1 MKKMTEEEF
10 AAYIAEQQDAGI
22 HYREP
27 YEKGSWKDRRIAAIN
42 RLSNHKGWPCSDNN
56 RYFEQYNAI
65 LNSDATSL
73 LEFKKQWKEK
83 NGHN

>member
-1 MKKMTEEEF
+1 MKKMTKEEF

-42 RLSNHKGWPCSDNN
+42 RLSNYKGWPCSDNN
-56 RYFEQYNAI
+56 PYFAQYDAICNSNAK
-65 LNSDATSL
+65 SL
-73 LEFKKQWKEK
+73 LEFKQQWKEK